1 MMEGLGRI
9 RRLIKLRVVK
19 DESGKDDVVCSC
31 IEAKAR
37 ASPASRHGKPA
48 LACIV
53 CDERG
58 EHCVTL
64 LTSSSHERGTSSMLL
79 HSAW

>member
-1 MMEGLGRI
+1 MMKGLGRI
-9 RRLIKLRVVK
+9 KQLIKLRVVK
-19 DESGKDDVVCSC
+19 DESGRDDVVCSW

-37 ASPASRHGKPA
+37 ASVASRHGKPA

-64 LTSSSHERGTSSMLL
+64 LTSFSLERGISSMLL